1 MLCFHVNHSMYL
13 PLCKTHSVS
22 FVSNQQIS
30 KSFLEIHGF
39 VMYSSW
45 PVPNVGAFNFFRSSS
60 TEFKTTLN
68 WRDSNIHAILM
79 AVFFFLCLSSW
90 KYVGTLKAFW
100 STFNQV
106 DDLLSHRKQT
116 TIFQYIPT
124 SMNQYHNIKLIFITT
139 FWKREKKNLVANTP
153 LVREINGISRSQ
165 HAYTNMRGGGKIKRE
180 RVILYAQGNMEPL
193 PLAADSSA
201 NDLTNRKIFM
211 TETRNFLNHSS
222 RLCFFFFLLEHVLD
236 FSVRYMFDVTWCL
249 YYSYKLLKC
258 LNIQLSWWWDT
269 ICAACSL
276 AVICGTFDKH
286 AIQPGVEAVFRFLL
300 QSVQTV

>member
-1 MLCFHVNHSMYL
+1 M
-13 PLCKTHSVS
+13 
-22 FVSNQQIS
+22 
-30 KSFLEIHGF
+30 
-39 VMYSSW
+39 
-45 PVPNVGAFNFFRSSS
+45 AR
-60 TEFKTTLN
+60 FKYT
-68 WRDSNIHAILM
+68 RNIDGGI
-79 AVFFFLCLSSW
+79 FFLCLSSW
-90 KYVGTLKAFW
+90 KYFGTLKAFW

-211 TETRNFLNHSS
+211 TETRNFLNHCS

-236 FSVRYMFDVTWCL
+236 FSVRYIFDVTWCL
-249 YYSYKLLKC
+249 YYSYCC
-258 LNIQLSWWWDT
+258 LNASIYNWVGGGIQFVQHAVWLSYVEHSINT
-269 ICAACSL
+269 RYNPVLTRS
-276 AVICGTFDKH
+276 FDFYCNPFKRYKWMKSNSQ
-286 AIQPGVEAVFRFLL
+286 ITN
-300 QSVQTV
+300 SST